1 MTHSPLNAA
10 WHRAGWLSLSL
21 VPQTSSGIWL
31 WLCLSGVAVVIWWL
45 SRAIRPDLCTPSY
58 IQKTAFFCVF
68 FFFLCTFCGQKS
80 GWHKEGTP
88 LWSSMCLC
96 HLYARTRKEDVY
108 ILMQV
113 FWEDFF
119 QWKCLISKGF
129 KDTKTNQDD
138 KQRHSW
144 GDNRKYIVAQLRMTR
159 TDDNN
164 RTQCCKVVEIN

>member
-1 MTHSPLNAA
+1 MVVT
-10 WHRAGWLSLSL
+10 LSFWCSGGHLMAVEGGQARFVHTKLHPKNSL
-21 VPQTSSGIWL
+21 F
-31 WLCLSGVAVVIWWL
+31 LCG
-45 SRAIRPDLCTPSY
+45 
-58 IQKTAFFCVF
+58 

-88 LWSSMCLC
+88 LWSSMCLF

-129 KDTKTNQDD
+129 KDTKTNKDD
-138 KQRHSW
+138 KQRHSR
-144 GDNRKYIVAQLRMTR
+144 GDNRKYIVAQLRMTK

-164 RTQCCKVVEIN
+164 RTHCCKVVEINS